1 MFLFY
6 VRLLLIRVYHKIY
19 SWRKGGVGM
28 TDDPMLVISIEGL
41 TNCVREANQTAGF
54 VSAM

>member
-1 MFLFY
+1 
-6 VRLLLIRVYHKIY
+6 
-19 SWRKGGVGM
+19 M